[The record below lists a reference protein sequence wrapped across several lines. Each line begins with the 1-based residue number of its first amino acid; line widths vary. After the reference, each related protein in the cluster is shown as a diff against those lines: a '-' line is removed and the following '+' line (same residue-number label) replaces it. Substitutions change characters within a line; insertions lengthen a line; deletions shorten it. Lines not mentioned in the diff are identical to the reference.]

1 MIILDTSEIIEI
13 HKMLIA
19 ATGGS
24 SGIRDINLLDSAV
37 SGCYQ
42 TFDGV
47 DLYPTVVEKAARI
60 AYTLCKNHPFVDGNK
75 RIAVTSMLVMLRL
88 NQISLSFSQQELIIL
103 GLGIANGELEYENI
117 LCWIN
122 SHLDSV

>member
-1 MIILDTSEIIEI
+1 
-13 HKMLIA
+13 MLIA